1 MQTFNAR
8 PARVRRASFVTTV
21 AAVWTAAMLIAT
33 SIVHAQ
39 TTTPSFTGTW
49 DTNAGTL
56 ELTQTGNRVTG
67 KITEAANPRTV
78 GTVTGVVSNNRL
90 SGDWTIGSKRGRFS
104 NVALDAR
111 GDTFTGADSIYKT
124 LCGAKKGK
132 PLPANCGF
140 SGQWTIELNGA
151 GTGTATLSQTGN
163 SVSGSYSTKLT
174 SGRLIGSVVYQNGLP
189 VLSGK
194 WSASRTGGLAKSYL
208 ASLDARQFQG
218 NFDGKLAFCGWRG
231 GETKPR
237 TCLKS

>member
-1 MQTFNAR
+1 M
-8 PARVRRASFVTTV
+8 
-21 AAVWTAAMLIAT
+21 TALLIAT
-33 SIVHAQ
+33 SVAHAQ
-39 TTTPSFTGTW
+39 TITPSFTGAW
-49 DTNAGTL
+49 DTNAGML
-56 ELTQTGNRVTG
+56 ELTQTGNRVSG
-67 KITEAANPRTV
+67 KIVEAANPRIVGSVT
-78 GTVTGVVSNNRL
+78 GTVSNGRL

-104 NVALDAR
+104 NVALDAKS
-111 GDTFTGADSIYKT
+111 GTFTGTDTIYKT

-194 WSASRTGGLAKSYL
+194 WSASRNAGLAKSYL
-208 ASLDARQFQG
+208 SGLDARQFRG
-218 NFDGKLAFCGWRG
+218 NFDGKLAFCGWRTG
-231 GETKPR
+231 TTKPT
-237 TCLKS
+237 TCLRT